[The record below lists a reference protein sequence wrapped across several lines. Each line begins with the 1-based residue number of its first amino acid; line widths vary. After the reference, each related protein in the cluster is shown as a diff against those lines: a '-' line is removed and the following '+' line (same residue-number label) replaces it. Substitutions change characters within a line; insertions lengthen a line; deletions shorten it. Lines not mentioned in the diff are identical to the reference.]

1 MSSRLLFASV
11 PLLAVLAPPRAS
23 EPETAPPEVV
33 AWLADAATPIAS
45 VEPGTRDP
53 GLAALRGIVGDAR
66 IVGLGEATHGSHEFF
81 AFKARAVEYLVSE
94 LGFTDFAMESDWTQ
108 GLVVNEWIE
117 HGRGDV
123 DAALQGLSSLW
134 RTEEYRGLLEW
145 LRAWNA
151 DPAHPRKVRFHGMD
165 MGNPALTAKRLRVY
179 LARVDPE
186 IEESVAPVIA
196 SLAGASKIEESDIEG
211 LLSLFDDLREPFV
224 AASGE
229 GARAAGE
236 GARAAGERE
245 WALHRHHVTILGQ
258 TWHQRGLRGH
268 DATSWRD
275 RCMADNVRWILREG
289 GADARVALSA
299 HNGHVSRGGLF
310 EVEGYGTVESI
321 GRALAA
327 DAETVTDEDLSMVVI
342 GSAFARGGFHAFGA
356 AGGGLQ
362 AFTVGAP
369 RAGAVEEPFLAAG
382 LTRALVDLRT
392 APAGPARDWL
402 EASHPL
408 RFVGGQFAD
417 GWEEEGND
425 VQPTRLAHDYDAL
438 FFVAEATPAKLLNP
452 PR

>member
-1 MSSRLLFASV
+1 MSSRLLSASV
-11 PLLAVLAPPRAS
+11 PLLAALALPRAS
-23 EPETAPPEVV
+23 SPDAPPPEVV

-45 VEPGTRDP
+45 VETGTRDP

-81 AFKARAVEYLVSE
+81 AFKARAVEFLVSE

-108 GLVVNEWIE
+108 GLAVNEWIE

-123 DAALQGLSSLW
+123 DGALQGLSSLW

-151 DPAHPRKVRFHGMD
+151 DPAHKRKVRFHGMD

-179 LARVDPE
+179 LATVDPE

-196 SLAGASKIEESDIEG
+196 SLAGASKVEESDIEG

-224 AASGE
+224 AA
-229 GARAAGE
+229 
-236 GARAAGERE
+236 AGERE

-258 TWHQRGLRGH
+258 TWRQRGLRGH

-289 GADARVALSA
+289 GADARIALSA

-310 EVEGYGTVESI
+310 EVEGYGTIQSI

-327 DAETVTDEDLSMVVI
+327 DAETVKDENLSMVVI

-362 AFTVGAP
+362 AFTVGTP
-369 RAGAVEEPFLAAG
+369 RSGAVEEPFLAAG

-392 APAGPARDWL
+392 APEGPARAWL

-408 RFVGGQFAD
+408 RFVGGQFAA

-438 FFVAEATPAKLLNP
+438 FFVAEATPAKLLSP
-452 PR
+452 PK